1 LYLGAV
7 YTREYA
13 TAKGIPI
20 EPSEFAVHVEIR
32 EIERELKEV
41 PPAPLTEEEKVTE
54 IKGDK

>member
-1 LYLGAV
+1 
-7 YTREYA
+7 
-13 TAKGIPI
+13 
-20 EPSEFAVHVEIR
+20 VEIR